1 MFFKCS
7 ITRHTNKQGNTPQSK
22 PQNKSL
28 ETNLKETQT
37 SELLDKDFKTTVLNR
52 LNKNKGKQRDLRK
65 PEKQYMNKIRVL
77 KKSIKKREQKKI
89 KINKI

>member
-7 ITRHTNKQGNTPQSK
+7 ITRHTNKQRNIPQSK
-22 PQNKSL
+22 QQNKSL

-37 SELLDKDFKTTVLNR
+37 SELLDEDFKNR

-65 PEKQYMNKIRVL
+65 PEKQYMNKIRVS
-77 KKSIKKREQKKI
+77 KKNIKKREKI
-89 KINKI
+89 KIKKNK